1 MAGYLFGNI
10 PIVKDNF
17 STVLLLIIFLSVL
30 PAIFGILKNRPKK
43 KSQHV

>member
-10 PIVKDNF
+10 KLIKDNF

-30 PAIFGILKNRPKK
+30 PAVISIIQNRFSKEI
-43 KSQHV
+43 S